1 MKSDEKFKV
10 LEQISLRAGSHSA
23 DERNNRDGG
32 MILLRLVFLIDVDN
46 TSIDNDRTQNDLE
59 RHPEREFGATC
70 RDRLLGDSRTAL
82 H

>member
-1 MKSDEKFKV
+1 
-10 LEQISLRAGSHSA
+10 
-23 DERNNRDGG
+23 